1 MSIQLRQ
8 RSSNSPVALRNT
20 LRNPEKLKRI
30 LEKRSNDFLFTFNEG
45 LLAELKEIGDQAF
58 ADALQNTDVSE
69 LCAELRKKDPTR
81 PLAQAI
87 FRKFFKLDGELL
99 TKVLKNSDLTS
110 IVENAHIMES
120 GGANYKETSKL
131 VRDLV
136 ENLLTLSAT
145 QLSQI
150 LQNTKVEVFIGKLKP
165 YYQIDIEERLA
176 LGISELRGSE
186 LADAVQNTDLSLI
199 GDAQKVSNLQIAQH
213 LDELDLPDFARAI
226 QATRIDKFLSQL
238 LVSDETELAFSI
250 AKKLLELNGSD
261 FGKATRSTDFFGL
274 REELNKISPKAGE
287 SSIKKLLE
295 LKPDDFYNAAS
306 GTSLARFATKSDISN
321 IPRIAKK
328 LAELDPRRFAII
340 AGLTNLDLLI
350 RATLEAGGREVAK
363 ELLKKAALLSVNEY
377 LCATKHSHTQQLS
390 SSAKELGLF
399 KVEAVH
405 HWAGKLLSN
414 NFSRP
419 GETFL
424 EVQDQ
429 LRKEIKHD
437 RRNSPI
443 RAVRDFGGRV
453 LGRGLTP
460 SSR

>member
-1 MSIQLRQ
+1 M
-8 RSSNSPVALRNT
+8 
-20 LRNPEKLKRI
+20 
-30 LEKRSNDFLFTFNEG
+30 
-45 LLAELKEIGDQAF
+45 
-58 ADALQNTDVSE
+58 
-69 LCAELRKKDPTR
+69 
-81 PLAQAI
+81 
-87 FRKFFKLDGELL
+87 L